1 MRVNRFYSVRHMIPY
16 SFEELGV
23 TCSIVISKNIF
34 GPDFWEFLESFF
46 SIPYMLGGICKMLSR
61 FAHPHSDPN
70 GVDQKCGPLAWRFE
84 HVGP

>member
-46 SIPYMLGGICKMLSR
+46 SIPYMLGE
-61 FAHPHSDPN
+61 F
-70 GVDQKCGPLAWRFE
+70 VKCCQDLHILIPTRMASTRNAGR
-84 HVGP
+84 